1 MGKCVCVCSL
11 VVLVSSLCLFVREN
25 DKSQEEE
32 RGGKKGNA
40 RCTGEIKTHK
50 EAYNF
55 KYDGGLSVTVSYR
68 VCKLILVH
76 RNNSLTGE
84 QNSTVHT

>member
-32 RGGKKGNA
+32 RGEKKEMQDVQV
-40 RCTGEIKTHK
+40 R
-50 EAYNF
+50 
-55 KYDGGLSVTVSYR
+55 
-68 VCKLILVH
+68 
-76 RNNSLTGE
+76 
-84 QNSTVHT
+84 